1 MPERFSAGFND
12 AWVWFW
18 SVGLKIA
25 MRSHASGVKKA
36 LDGGERKML
45 RRRGGDER
53 FWAWVWFL
61 GGAWGGGGRQSVCGF
76 VSFSK
81 QDAVFKYGAR
91 IWVICNI
98 ICCGV

>member
-1 MPERFSAGFND
+1 MS
-12 AWVWFW
+12 
-18 SVGLKIA
+18 SY
-25 MRSHASGVKKA
+25 ASGVKKV
-36 LDGGERKML
+36 LNGSERKL
-45 RRRGGDER
+45 LVKRGGDER

-98 ICCGV
+98 ICCGGMRLRVRYPGCAVMGVIRSASLAV